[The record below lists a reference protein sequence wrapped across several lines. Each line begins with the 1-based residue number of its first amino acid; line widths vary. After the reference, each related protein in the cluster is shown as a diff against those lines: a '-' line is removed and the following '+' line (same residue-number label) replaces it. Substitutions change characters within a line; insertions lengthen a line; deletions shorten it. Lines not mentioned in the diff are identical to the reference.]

1 MASTA
6 KPLSRICR
14 ELSCRQCS
22 CPIVSYP
29 FVAPSHLRMLYPVG
43 RKRCDSLMM
52 LCVGEVLC
60 IVCTP
65 WPRFDSTI
73 AGKHSPPRLMLLYC
87 NQMLFIIPKCPPTQ
101 ISSHFHTHIPI
112 WNLFES
118 NWAAGHTQTLSL
130 ACISQEKLRG
140 GSSFHSIFWPSI
152 LDILSGSLVSGSRSQ
167 LIVG

>member
-1 MASTA
+1 MGGGFGLTPHGQQVRVTSTA

-101 ISSHFHTHIPI
+101 ISSHFHTHT
-112 WNLFES
+112 
-118 NWAAGHTQTLSL
+118 HTSQSGTSL
-130 ACISQEKLRG
+130 KAIGQQGIHRRFLW
-140 GSSFHSIFWPSI
+140 H
-152 LDILSGSLVSGSRSQ
+152 VSVRKS
-167 LIVG
+167 